1 MIARR
6 AAQPQDSCVR
16 EPFRPRRPSRP
27 EDGRGDRADPSLWL
41 VSLVVVA
48 WLLSRTDLIE
58 LGLLI
63 TAATFVFAATVLSVL
78 RLGRKREERRY
89 VDRA

>member
-1 MIARR
+1 MV
-6 AAQPQDSCVR
+6 AAIVLGPV
-16 EPFRPRRPSRP
+16 
-27 EDGRGDRADPSLWL
+27 LWL

-63 TAATFVFAATVLSVL
+63 TALSFVFAATVLSVL

>member
-1 MIARR
+1 
-6 AAQPQDSCVR
+6 
-16 EPFRPRRPSRP
+16 
-27 EDGRGDRADPSLWL
+27 